1 LGVEGCPYL
10 SMSFSRDAVLVTK
23 SVDSFAELSL
33 SPVFRRKFS
42 SLYEAIE
49 DVRPQR
55 GGLMKLYLQQ
65 IHIDKNKDKDKKQ
78 QIILAG
84 DHTAWSRIYAS
95 TLKDRTYEHGA
106 RVISGK
112 PITLCVIDKT

>member
-1 LGVEGCPYL
+1 
-10 SMSFSRDAVLVTK
+10 M
-23 SVDSFAELSL
+23 
-33 SPVFRRKFS
+33 
-42 SLYEAIE
+42 YEAIE

-55 GGLMKLYLQQ
+55 DELMKLYLRQ
-65 IHIDKNKDKDKKQ
+65 IHIDKDKKQ

-106 RVISGK
+106 KVISGK
-112 PITLCVIDKT
+112 PITLGQGYSTLALIPEVQGSWAKPLAS